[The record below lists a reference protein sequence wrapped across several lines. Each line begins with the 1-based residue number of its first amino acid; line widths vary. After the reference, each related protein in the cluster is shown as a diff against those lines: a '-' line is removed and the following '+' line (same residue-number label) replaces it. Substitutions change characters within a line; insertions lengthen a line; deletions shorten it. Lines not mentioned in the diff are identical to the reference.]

1 LLQKQQQKSSLTHLG
16 YCRNKKREESEMKM
30 RLGTELIM
38 GLLMAVLLSVLM
50 TEVYAQT
57 PTNTTA
63 ATNTTSTTARTAES
77 LAQLRAE
84 DPSFDAFHNIMD
96 LCTDN
101 TLYGNGTI
109 SHFQCIQSL
118 QEGVDKWC
126 GIENYHKDKCESASL
141 TLSLYVSTYELF
153 TNLGIGGASGGSLDN
168 PQTPYSNTTPTLSPP
183 PPSAPQQ
190 QLTPEQQQQ
199 QHEQLKQEDPEFARF
214 DQMVSDCNGRI
225 GPLAVGGQPAQGS
238 PSIDVCQQELDKA
251 LAKWCDPTN
260 TATYH
265 AAKCDYVHIIQEL
278 WADVLR

>member
-1 LLQKQQQKSSLTHLG
+1 
-16 YCRNKKREESEMKM
+16 M
-30 RLGTELIM
+30 RRMRRGTNNNNDITM
-38 GLLMAVLLSVLM
+38 GLRTAALLSVLIT
-50 TEVYAQT
+50 TEAYAQT

-63 ATNTTSTTARTAES
+63 TNTTSTTARSAES

-101 TLYGNGTI
+101 TLYGNRTI

-168 PQTPYSNTTPTLSPP
+168 PQTPYSNTTPTLLPPSP

-199 QHEQLKQEDPEFARF
+199 QQEQLKQEDPEFARF
-214 DQMVSDCNGRI
+214 DQMVFDCNGRI

-238 PSIDVCQQELDKA
+238 PSISVCQQELDRA
-251 LAKWCDPTN
+251 LTKWCDPTN

-265 AAKCDYVHIIQEL
+265 VAKCDYVHMIQEV
-278 WADVLR
+278 WAVVLG